1 MNTKKYLLSLG
12 TAIATSKL
20 VKAISR
26 IDGDDVFSTV
36 GLERRRTHVWE
47 HVAFFGI
54 GAVAGAGVAL
64 LLAPASGKETR
75 ERING
80 EVDRLTNMANE
91 KIREVKEQAPS
102 LIARNSE
109 SENQYSNHH
118 R

>member
-20 VKAISR
+20 VKAISN
-26 IDGDDVFSTV
+26 IDTDDVMGTV

-64 LLAPASGKETR
+64 LLAPATGKETR
-75 ERING
+75 ERIGG
-80 EVDRLTNMANE
+80 EVERLAGLANE
-91 KIREVKEQAPS
+91 KIREVREQAPS
-102 LIARNSE
+102 LIARNTE